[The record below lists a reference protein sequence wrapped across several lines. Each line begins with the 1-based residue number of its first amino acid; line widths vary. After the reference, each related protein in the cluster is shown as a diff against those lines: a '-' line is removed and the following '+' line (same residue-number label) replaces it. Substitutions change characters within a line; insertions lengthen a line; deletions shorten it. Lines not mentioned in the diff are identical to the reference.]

1 MTGGNEAVYNL
12 GKADA
17 YIAAT
22 EYLKRV
28 QKLQDSRAVAMD
40 LLLEDYTETVVAFQA
55 VKIWAAEN
63 LSEVDTDLWEILMSI
78 DTSAVAEGD

>member
-17 YIAAT
+17 YVAAT

-28 QKLQDSRAVAMD
+28 QKLQDARAAAME
-40 LLLEDYTETVVAFQA
+40 LLLEDYTEAILAFQA
-55 VKIWAAEN
+55 VKVWAAEN

-78 DTSAVAEGD
+78 DTSAVVESD